1 MKREKHFP
9 VTSVCKDDLR
19 VVFEDRPEVWAR
31 IEALTDD
38 DMEFLARK
46 MADDYC
52 NQLFWDS
59 ARIIFED
66 RFLAGDGG

>member
-1 MKREKHFP
+1 
-9 VTSVCKDDLR
+9 
-19 VVFEDRPEVWAR
+19 VWAR
-31 IEALTDD
+31 IDALTDD

-52 NQLFWDS
+52 DQLFWDS